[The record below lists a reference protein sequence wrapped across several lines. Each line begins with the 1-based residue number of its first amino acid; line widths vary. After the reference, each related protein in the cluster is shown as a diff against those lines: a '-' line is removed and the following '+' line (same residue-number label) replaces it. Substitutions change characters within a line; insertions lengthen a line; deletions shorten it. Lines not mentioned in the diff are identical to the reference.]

1 MTETAKLTASDGQA
15 NDEFGYSVAISGN
28 TVVVAAEF
36 ATVGTS
42 AQGAAYV
49 FTEPSSGWAD
59 MTQTAKLTAS
69 DGAAGDG
76 FGCSV
81 SISGNTAVVGADTAH
96 GVNGPQG
103 AAYVFDQPHSGW
115 TNMTQTAKLTA
126 SDGQANDEF
135 GCSVSISGSTAVV
148 GAFAAT
154 VGINSHQG
162 AAYVFT
168 QPSSGWTNM
177 TQTAKLTASDGQAND
192 EFGCSVA
199 VSGNAAVVGAAYATV
214 GANDYQGAAYVFTEH
229 GSHWANM
236 TQTAKLTA
244 SDGQADDEFG
254 TSVAISGDTVVVGE
268 EMAQIGANDFQGAAY
283 VFTMPNSG
291 WTNMTETAKL
301 TAPDG
306 QADDFFGCSVSVSGN
321 TVVVGALEL
330 GANNGGGGG
339 QGGGGGDQGGGGGND
354 QGGGGDTTG
363 GGGDTTGGGGG
374 DCGGGGDSGGGD
386 CGGEGIRVATMAV
399 TRVMAAIRVATAAMV
414 ATIRAATAAMA
425 ATTVETTVETMV
437 ATSPVPS
444 PARRRQSKRPLPTPP
459 QTTVKGRPT
468 CSRLPPLSRQCPQ
481 PRSPTRVTP
490 WDRQFRSR
498 SRSTRRSR

>member
-1 MTETAKLTASDGQA
+1 MISTILHRSSRVRQRSQSHLKLQRRLTIEVLDDRVLLSITPSSLLNPLTEGGLGVQTAGPAQHQTLADLSATAQQAISSQIGKELTASDGATNDEFGFSVAVSGDTVVVGAPYAEVGANQFQGAAYIFTKPGAGWADMTETAKLTASDGQA

-135 GCSVSISGSTAVV
+135 GCSVLISGSTAVV

-306 QADDFFGCSVSVSGN
+306 QADDFS
-321 TVVVGALEL
+321 
-330 GANNGGGGG
+330 
-339 QGGGGGDQGGGGGND
+339 
-354 QGGGGDTTG
+354 
-363 GGGDTTGGGGG
+363 
-374 DCGGGGDSGGGD
+374 
-386 CGGEGIRVATMAV
+386 
-399 TRVMAAIRVATAAMV
+399 AA
-414 ATIRAATAAMA
+414 
-425 ATTVETTVETMV
+425 
-437 ATSPVPS
+437 
-444 PARRRQSKRPLPTPP
+444 
-459 QTTVKGRPT
+459 
-468 CSRLPPLSRQCPQ
+468 
-481 PRSPTRVTP
+481 RSP
-490 WDRQFRSR
+490 
-498 SRSTRRSR
+498 